1 MYWHWMKQQS
11 RQEILIYLAVWGLLF
26 AAPMLSLYVRTV
38 SDATVVFDWS
48 EIFLVWRKLAVFIAA

>member
-11 RQEILIYLAVWGLLF
+11 RQEILIYLAAWGLLF

-38 SDATVVFDWS
+38 SDASVVFDSSSYIISSW
-48 EIFLVWRKLAVFIAA
+48 LHY